1 MPRRL
6 RILTVIAALA
16 GLALVAAAPSY
27 AVLAAPT
34 PDTTDVGTPVP
45 AFHWTSVSGAAQ
57 YQVQISAASDFS
69 ALLNPDPNSQLTK
82 NTYYTL
88 TTTVP
93 DCTCYWRVRAV
104 SSTGVSGAWS
114 SATEWDKSSSAPTPS
129 APSDGDTVTYPTPLV
144 LSWDP
149 ADGAQKYEVLIGDS
163 PSLTGTPVETS
174 ATHYAPTGW
183 LANGTHW
190 WAVAVKDANNVT
202 SAYSTPQSFDW
213 EWPSAVSG
221 LTVTDTVDST
231 GDSYADDT
239 IYEPRFS
246 WDAVAGAAKYDVD
259 ISLDSNF
266 ATGSTTRY
274 TTIGTSLSPTAV
286 LENADYYWR
295 VRAIDPASGVG
306 DWTYGGDAAAPG
318 DSFSESYDTQSP
330 SINNLRMTD
339 VTSDPGNDDDAD
351 SGDGYQTTEPIVQ
364 WDPVPG
370 AGAYVVDV
378 RQYDLNDPSAG
389 CNWSGVLGQK
399 KWLNIVEG
407 NAWTPLGSGLGAGNT
422 VLPGKSPSKDST
434 TAALVVGNAYC
445 VRVKPVR
452 LINGVAAPW
461 TYLDPS
467 NDGTDWAFQYDGPP
481 AGDVCQPSCASED
494 YLGADDYLT
503 PQTGS
508 TSTSMP
514 LFTWNPISGA
524 GGYFVVVATDQAM
537 THVIDYAWTEVPA
550 YSPRTSSAS
559 SLVSYPDST
568 TNYYWQVFPANGI
581 NGTGANGVAGQGD
594 RGSFLKQ
601 TIPPTLVSPVGGETV
616 DGQVTFQWLPVY
628 GATRYTLQVSDDPNF
643 PTSGSHILETLNST
657 YSTSYTSTLNNFK
670 SGLLYWRVQAIDAK
684 GTALSWTA
692 PESFTQTYDVPTFD
706 GIDNPTEG
714 SDTPVLQWNPVPGA
728 ISYDV
733 DMLCSVGQSCT
744 DGTAIKTTAHTML
757 RLTGVG
763 DIGWHVRANFPGGAE
778 PSDWSATQTYTHT
791 IPDPTNPSTLRTST
805 GTLFSWDAMPGA
817 TKYKV
822 EISRSNSFAT
832 TIGGGSFLTQNTSWA
847 PTLSSTDYLNGGT
860 FYWRVRSQD
869 GDGNL
874 GQPTPAQLMS
884 TPASLSKTTV
894 SPGILLHGTTT
905 TVTVTVKS
913 FDDHAVAGARVAV
926 SGAGLKATSKLTGT
940 LGKATFKLHPT
951 KKGTITFSITKT
963 GYQSLKKTV
972 TSR

>member
-16 GLALVAAAPSY
+16 GLGLVAAAPSY

-45 AFHWTSVSGAAQ
+45 ALHWTSVSGAAQ

-114 SATEWDKSSSAPTPS
+114 SATEWDKSSSAPTPT
-129 APSDGDTVTYPTPLV
+129 APSDGDTVTYPNPLV

-149 ADGAQKYEVLIGDS
+149 VDGAQKYEVLIGDS

-246 WDAVAGAAKYDVD
+246 WDPVAGAAKYDVD

-351 SGDGYQTTEPIVQ
+351 RSEERRVGKEC
-364 WDPVPG
+364 
-370 AGAYVVDV
+370 
-378 RQYDLNDPSAG
+378 RSR
-389 CNWSGVLGQK
+389 WS
-399 KWLNIVEG
+399 
-407 NAWTPLGSGLGAGNT
+407 P
-422 VLPGKSPSKDST
+422 
-434 TAALVVGNAYC
+434 Y
-445 VRVKPVR
+445 
-452 LINGVAAPW
+452 
-461 TYLDPS
+461 
-467 NDGTDWAFQYDGPP
+467 
-481 AGDVCQPSCASED
+481 
-494 YLGADDYLT
+494 
-503 PQTGS
+503 
-508 TSTSMP
+508 
-514 LFTWNPISGA
+514 
-524 GGYFVVVATDQAM
+524 
-537 THVIDYAWTEVPA
+537 H
-550 YSPRTSSAS
+550 
-559 SLVSYPDST
+559 
-568 TNYYWQVFPANGI
+568 
-581 NGTGANGVAGQGD
+581 
-594 RGSFLKQ
+594 
-601 TIPPTLVSPVGGETV
+601 
-616 DGQVTFQWLPVY
+616 
-628 GATRYTLQVSDDPNF
+628 
-643 PTSGSHILETLNST
+643 
-657 YSTSYTSTLNNFK
+657 
-670 SGLLYWRVQAIDAK
+670 
-684 GTALSWTA
+684 
-692 PESFTQTYDVPTFD
+692 
-706 GIDNPTEG
+706 
-714 SDTPVLQWNPVPGA
+714 
-728 ISYDV
+728 
-733 DMLCSVGQSCT
+733 
-744 DGTAIKTTAHTML
+744 
-757 RLTGVG
+757 
-763 DIGWHVRANFPGGAE
+763 
-778 PSDWSATQTYTHT
+778 
-791 IPDPTNPSTLRTST
+791 
-805 GTLFSWDAMPGA
+805 
-817 TKYKV
+817 
-822 EISRSNSFAT
+822 
-832 TIGGGSFLTQNTSWA
+832 
-847 PTLSSTDYLNGGT
+847 
-860 FYWRVRSQD
+860 
-869 GDGNL
+869 
-874 GQPTPAQLMS
+874 
-884 TPASLSKTTV
+884 
-894 SPGILLHGTTT
+894 
-905 TVTVTVKS
+905 
-913 FDDHAVAGARVAV
+913 
-926 SGAGLKATSKLTGT
+926 
-940 LGKATFKLHPT
+940 
-951 KKGTITFSITKT
+951 
-963 GYQSLKKTV
+963 
-972 TSR
+972 

>member
-1 MPRRL
+1 MA
-6 RILTVIAALA
+6 VDGVAALRSPTRWT
-16 GLALVAAAPSY
+16 APETRT
-27 AVLAAPT
+27 PT
-34 PDTTDVGTPVP
+34 TRSTSPGSRGTP
-45 AFHWTSVSGAAQ
+45 
-57 YQVQISAASDFS
+57 
-69 ALLNPDPNSQLTK
+69 
-82 NTYYTL
+82 
-88 TTTVP
+88 
-93 DCTCYWRVRAV
+93 
-104 SSTGVSGAWS
+104 
-114 SATEWDKSSSAPTPS
+114 
-129 APSDGDTVTYPTPLV
+129 
-144 LSWDP
+144 
-149 ADGAQKYEVLIGDS
+149 
-163 PSLTGTPVETS
+163 
-174 ATHYAPTGW
+174 
-183 LANGTHW
+183 
-190 WAVAVKDANNVT
+190 
-202 SAYSTPQSFDW
+202 
-213 EWPSAVSG
+213 WP
-221 LTVTDTVDST
+221 
-231 GDSYADDT
+231 
-239 IYEPRFS
+239 
-246 WDAVAGAAKYDVD
+246 GAAKYDVD

-389 CNWSGVLGQK
+389 CNWSGVVGQK

-407 NAWTPLGSGLGAGNT
+407 NAWTPLGSTLGAGNT
-422 VLPGKSPSKDST
+422 VLPGKSPTKDSI

-524 GGYFVVVATDQAM
+524 GGYFIVVATDQAM

-559 SLVSYPDST
+559 SLISYPDST

-581 NGTGANGVAGQGD
+581 NGSGANGVAGQGD

-643 PTSGSHILETLNST
+643 PSSGSHILETLNST

-670 SGLLYWRVQAIDAK
+670 SGLLYWRVEAIDAK

-706 GIDNPTEG
+706 GDRQPDRGLGHAGAPVEPG
-714 SDTPVLQWNPVPGA
+714 ARRHLLRRRHAVLGRAVVHRRRRDQDHGAHDAAADRRRGHRVARPGELPRWRGAERLVGDADLHAHHPRSDESDHAADVHRRPVLLGRDAGRDQVQGRDLA
-728 ISYDV
+728 V
-733 DMLCSVGQSCT
+733 EQ
-744 DGTAIKTTAHTML
+744 L
-757 RLTGVG
+757 R
-763 DIGWHVRANFPGGAE
+763 
-778 PSDWSATQTYTHT
+778 
-791 IPDPTNPSTLRTST
+791 
-805 GTLFSWDAMPGA
+805 
-817 TKYKV
+817 
-822 EISRSNSFAT
+822 
-832 TIGGGSFLTQNTSWA
+832 
-847 PTLSSTDYLNGGT
+847 
-860 FYWRVRSQD
+860 
-869 GDGNL
+869 
-874 GQPTPAQLMS
+874 
-884 TPASLSKTTV
+884 
-894 SPGILLHGTTT
+894 
-905 TVTVTVKS
+905 
-913 FDDHAVAGARVAV
+913 DD
-926 SGAGLKATSKLTGT
+926 
-940 LGKATFKLHPT
+940 
-951 KKGTITFSITKT
+951 
-963 GYQSLKKTV
+963 
-972 TSR
+972 

>member
-104 SSTGVSGAWS
+104 SSTGVVRRLVVCDRVGQVLVGPDAVRAERRRHRHLPDAAGAELGS
-114 SATEWDKSSSAPTPS
+114 RGRRPEVR
-129 APSDGDTVTYPTPLV
+129 G
-144 LSWDP
+144 
-149 ADGAQKYEVLIGDS
+149 ADRRL
-163 PSLTGTPVETS
+163 
-174 ATHYAPTGW
+174 
-183 LANGTHW
+183 
-190 WAVAVKDANNVT
+190 AVADRHAGRDLGNALRADRMAGQRHALVGRRRQGCKRRHLGVLHAPVLRL
-202 SAYSTPQSFDW
+202 

-389 CNWSGVLGQK
+389 CNWSGVQGQK

-407 NAWTPLGSGLGAGNT
+407 NAWTPLGIGLGAGDT
-422 VLPGKSPSKDST
+422 VLPGKTPSKDSST
-434 TAALVVGNAYC
+434 SALIVGNAYC

-452 LINGVAAPW
+452 LSTASRAVDVPRPEQRRHRLGVPVRR
-461 TYLDPS
+461 
-467 NDGTDWAFQYDGPP
+467 P
-481 AGDVCQPSCASED
+481 AGRRRVPAVLRQRGLPRRGRLPDAADRLHLDQHAAVHVEPDLGRRRVLRRGGHRPGDDHMSSTTPGRRFPPTRRARPARARWSRTRTRPPTTTGRSSRPTAST
-494 YLGADDYLT
+494 A
-503 PQTGS
+503 PAPTGS
-508 TSTSMP
+508 PARAT
-514 LFTWNPISGA
+514 A
-524 GGYFVVVATDQAM
+524 G
-537 THVIDYAWTEVPA
+537 
-550 YSPRTSSAS
+550 
-559 SLVSYPDST
+559 
-568 TNYYWQVFPANGI
+568 
-581 NGTGANGVAGQGD
+581 
-594 RGSFLKQ
+594 
-601 TIPPTLVSPVGGETV
+601 
-616 DGQVTFQWLPVY
+616 
-628 GATRYTLQVSDDPNF
+628 
-643 PTSGSHILETLNST
+643 
-657 YSTSYTSTLNNFK
+657 
-670 SGLLYWRVQAIDAK
+670 
-684 GTALSWTA
+684 
-692 PESFTQTYDVPTFD
+692 
-706 GIDNPTEG
+706 
-714 SDTPVLQWNPVPGA
+714 
-728 ISYDV
+728 
-733 DMLCSVGQSCT
+733 
-744 DGTAIKTTAHTML
+744 
-757 RLTGVG
+757 
-763 DIGWHVRANFPGGAE
+763 
-778 PSDWSATQTYTHT
+778 
-791 IPDPTNPSTLRTST
+791 
-805 GTLFSWDAMPGA
+805 
-817 TKYKV
+817 
-822 EISRSNSFAT
+822 RS
-832 TIGGGSFLTQNTSWA
+832 
-847 PTLSSTDYLNGGT
+847 
-860 FYWRVRSQD
+860 
-869 GDGNL
+869 
-874 GQPTPAQLMS
+874 
-884 TPASLSKTTV
+884 
-894 SPGILLHGTTT
+894 
-905 TVTVTVKS
+905 
-913 FDDHAVAGARVAV
+913 
-926 SGAGLKATSKLTGT
+926 
-940 LGKATFKLHPT
+940 
-951 KKGTITFSITKT
+951 
-963 GYQSLKKTV
+963 
-972 TSR
+972 